1 MRSFHADIQAALD
14 AGRVVRREF
23 LRFEFGT
30 GTYGFWS
37 GIGPI
42 TYSGLVYQGAGSII
56 KISPLSGTT
65 DGSSVPIQIR
75 MSSIPNSELT
85 PDVLAG
91 IEDEDY
97 NKRPVKL
104 YRGFYDPANY
114 TILDARW
121 LRWSGTVDYIEHE
134 IEPGGQ
140 AHLIFHCESRRL
152 DDQRTGYRMR
162 SDEDQRLIEAND
174 RFFEHVA
181 TVGSRTIDWGR
192 RPEKARGNRRER
204 RAVNRKRR

>member
-30 GTYGFWS
+30 GTYGFWT
-37 GIGPI
+37 GIGKI
-42 TYSGLVYQGAGSII
+42 TYGGLEYQGAGSII
-56 KISPLSGTT
+56 QISSLSGTL

-91 IEDEDY
+91 IENEDY
-97 NKRPVKL
+97 SKRPVKL

-114 TILDARW
+114 NILDARW
-121 LRWSGTVDYIEHE
+121 PYWSGTVDYVEHE

-152 DDQRTGYRMR
+152 DDQKTGYRMR
-162 SDEDQRLIEAND
+162 SDEDQRLIHADD

-181 TVGSRTIDWGR
+181 TAGSRPIYWGQKADKPEGRVHR
-192 RPEKARGNRRER
+192 RRRR
-204 RAVNRKRR
+204 